1 MSTEDSAAADQP
13 ADAPEELTDEE
24 ARAHLGVS
32 SGTGLS
38 KKRTIIGAVV
48 AIAFLAIVFWRVIPQ
63 IGDYSG
69 AWDTITAMTW
79 SDVTMLVIVVII
91 YLFIYG
97 WPFVAAVPGLKYKN
111 GFIVNQSAFTVS
123 NGIPGG
129 GAFGLGLQYA
139 QLTSYKT
146 TPTAA
151 TAGIGATG
159 VWSVFITLGL
169 PITGIAG
176 LALSG
181 DDASNYATAA
191 VLGLAALAL
200 VVGLFALI
208 LRSESTAT
216 KIGQFGDKITNPILA
231 KFGRG
236 WRVDLTSMVLSLR
249 HDIVSLV
256 RRRWI
261 VITVA
266 QIAVSWSQFAIL
278 YAALVA
284 VTGHNGTVPLLAAYG
299 SWAISQIGIM
309 IPITPGGLGT
319 VDAVLI
325 GLLTAVGVSAAD
337 ATAAALVW
345 RAASYV
351 PQMAIGLICIF
362 YWRWQERNRRLA
374 ESDAGANSPAPVNP
388 SEGDANE
395 K

>member
-1 MSTEDSAAADQP
+1 VSTNDPSPSGDSEPTPGASSSGENDEASP
-13 ADAPEELTDEE
+13 ELTDAE

-38 KKRTIIGAVV
+38 KKRTIIGAIV
-48 AIAFLAIVFWRVIPQ
+48 AIVFLAIVFWRVIPQ

-69 AWDTITAMTW
+69 AWETIQAMTW
-79 SDVTMLVIVVII
+79 SDISVLVVVVVF
-91 YLFIYG
+91 YLFVYG

-111 GFIVNQSAFTVS
+111 GFIVNQSAFTIS

-139 QLTSYKT
+139 QLTSYRT
-146 TPTAA
+146 SPTAA

-169 PITGIAG
+169 PITGILG

-181 DDASNYATAA
+181 DDASSYMTAA
-191 VLGLAALAL
+191 ILGLAALAV

-208 LRSESTAT
+208 LRSEEIAT
-216 KIGQFGDKITNPILA
+216 KIGQFGEKITNPILA

-236 WRVDLTSMVLSLR
+236 WHINLTDMVLSLR
-249 HDIVSLV
+249 HDIVKLV

-266 QIAVSWSQFAIL
+266 QVAVSWSQFAIL

-362 YWRWQERNRRLA
+362 YWRWQEAQRRKA
-374 ESDAGANSPAPVNP
+374 EVAPA
-388 SEGDANE
+388 
-395 K
+395 